1 MLLENDGKKCDR
13 PLLIYVSVF
22 VEFPVLRRA
31 FRLCKDFCMKHVL
44 VTVVKVRNF
53 TMRRNAYQEPL
64 FYFTIKRK
72 VLEFYGSKPASTIKL
87 VKFCRSNR
95 YIKTQKTITNMSESL
110 QIYNTHG
117 AGWLFLSAAGG
128 IFCGLKNSL
137 LMRVLEWSKICLTY
151 FEICALYF

>member
-1 MLLENDGKKCDR
+1 
-13 PLLIYVSVF
+13 
-22 VEFPVLRRA
+22 
-31 FRLCKDFCMKHVL
+31 MKHVL

-117 AGWLFLSAAGG
+117 AG
-128 IFCGLKNSL
+128 
-137 LMRVLEWSKICLTY
+137 
-151 FEICALYF
+151 